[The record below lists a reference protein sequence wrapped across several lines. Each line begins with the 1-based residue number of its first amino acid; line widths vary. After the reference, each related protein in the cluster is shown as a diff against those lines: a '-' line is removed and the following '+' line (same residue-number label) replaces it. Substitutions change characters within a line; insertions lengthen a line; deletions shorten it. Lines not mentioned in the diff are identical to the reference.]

1 MSLSDM
7 FYINASCVI
16 TPVQMIQDVGSN
28 VSYSI
33 HPTILRTVGSSFDTS
48 ASLSVIDTY
57 IASTS
62 SSGYSVISAT
72 PVTLATVTGKTITAL
87 TMLFVKLISLTTQ
100 TYVEL
105 TLDNST
111 YVHRLDTANQFLF
124 LCLNGVTPAN
134 VKFRASGEV
143 GSAVID
149 VLFRGT
155 AT

>member
-1 MSLSDM
+1 MSLADM
-7 FYINASCVI
+7 FYINASCTI
-16 TPVQMIQDVGSN
+16 TPVQLIQDVGSN
-28 VSYSI
+28 VNYSI

-48 ASLSVIDTY
+48 ASLSVVDTY

-62 SSGYSVISAT
+62 SSGYSVTSAT
-72 PVTLATVTGKTITAL
+72 PVTLATVTSKTITAL

-100 TYVEL
+100 TYVEF

-111 YVHRLDTANQFLF
+111 YVHRLDTVNQFSF
-124 LCLNGVTPAN
+124 LCLTGVTPAN